1 MRHQQITFVNFLRI
15 ILRRRYTLL
24 CLQISLQNIEE
35 YLVTGPIHIIQ
46 CQVYCSSRSMF
57 FVLFL
62 EICNNQT
69 QLTLMS
75 CVNIWYRL
83 QIAAWACNI
92 FSQLVS
98 IFHKFF
104 QAFSTSELFTS
115 CLNLIQLFNN
125 FWFFLKSSKLF
136 IQVSIFSTSRHDADA
151 PILLFSLVHPLFHV
165 LVNCW
170 KK

>member
-1 MRHQQITFVNFLRI
+1 MVL
-15 ILRRRYTLL
+15 LRRPASNIPIRHIMLQFPAIADLWGINRSLLSTSYASFCGEEYALL

-46 CQVYCSSRSMF
+46 CQVYCSSHSMF

-104 QAFSTSELFTS
+104 QAFSTSELSTT

-125 FWFFLKSSKLF
+125 F
-136 IQVSIFSTSRHDADA
+136 
-151 PILLFSLVHPLFHV
+151 
-165 LVNCW
+165 
-170 KK
+170 

>member
-1 MRHQQITFVNFLRI
+1 MLQLAHCWSMRHQQITFVNFLRI

-35 YLVTGPIHIIQ
+35 YLVTGPSHIIQ
-46 CQVYCSSRSMF
+46 CQVYCSSHSMF

-62 EICNNQT
+62 KICNNQT

-104 QAFSTSELFTS
+104 QAFSTSDLSTS

-125 FWFFLKSSKLF
+125 FLIFFFKNPLNFLSKFLSFPHQDTMLTHQYCSS
-136 IQVSIFSTSRHDADA
+136 H
-151 PILLFSLVHPLFHV
+151 
-165 LVNCW
+165 
-170 KK
+170 